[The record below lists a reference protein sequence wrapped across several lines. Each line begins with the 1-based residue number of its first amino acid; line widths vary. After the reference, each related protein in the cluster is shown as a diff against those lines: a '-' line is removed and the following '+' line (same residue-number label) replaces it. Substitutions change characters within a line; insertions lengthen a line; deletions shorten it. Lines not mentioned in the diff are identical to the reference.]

1 MIFSS
6 YQVGNY
12 ITVVPSDHCNIYP
25 IGKLLNVAGTIALG
39 IVSYNTWRFISFH
52 LALYGDR
59 KLDRYK
65 SKNQRSWAIVTGASA
80 GIGLGYAE
88 ELITRGFGVIIFGH
102 KLDELQQAEIH
113 LRTISDDSDIRIV
126 KLDAITASPTE
137 IKDALNEFKQLHI
150 TILINNVGGA
160 VSWPFYKPFRE
171 HTADEVDNTIN
182 LNARF
187 MAQLTRLLLPT
198 LTQHSPSLILNMS
211 SGSHMGIPWLCTY
224 SAVKGFNAS
233 FSRAISREMKA
244 TGVAIDSIVVYPGD
258 VHSQANT
265 SGLAPFSPSSR
276 EYAKMALDR
285 VVTAVRQGRN
295 EMSPFWMHGLSG
307 VLDFVPEFLVQSL
320 TQTSLEG
327 KLEAQAEQMMK
338 AKEL

>member
-1 MIFSS
+1 MFSS
-6 YQVGNY
+6 NF
-12 ITVVPSDHCNIYP
+12 CNFNRCSMYP
-25 IGKLLNVAGTIALG
+25 MGTLLNFTGSIALG
-39 IVSYNTWRFISFH
+39 IVGYNTWRFISFH

-65 SKNQRSWAIVTGASA
+65 SKNQKSWAIVTGASA

-102 KLDELQQAEIH
+102 KLEELQQAEIH
-113 LRTISDDSDIRIV
+113 LRTISDDADVRIV
-126 KLDAITASPTE
+126 KLDAITASSTDIE
-137 IKDALNEFKQLHI
+137 NALNEFKQLHI

-160 VSWPFYKPFRE
+160 VSWPFYKPFTE
-171 HTADEVDNTIN
+171 HTASEVDNTIN

-187 MAQLTRLLLPT
+187 MAQLTRILLPT
-198 LTQHSPSLILNMS
+198 LSQNSPSLILNMS
-211 SGSHMGIPWLCTY
+211 SGSHIGIPWLCAY

-244 TGVAIDSIVVYPGD
+244 TGIAIDSIVVYPGD

-276 EYAKMALDR
+276 QYAKLALDR

-307 VLDFVPEFLVQSL
+307 VLDFMPEFLVQSL
-320 TQTSLEG
+320 TKTSLEG
-327 KLEAQAEQMMK
+327 KLKAQEQMMK
-338 AKEL
+338 VKEI